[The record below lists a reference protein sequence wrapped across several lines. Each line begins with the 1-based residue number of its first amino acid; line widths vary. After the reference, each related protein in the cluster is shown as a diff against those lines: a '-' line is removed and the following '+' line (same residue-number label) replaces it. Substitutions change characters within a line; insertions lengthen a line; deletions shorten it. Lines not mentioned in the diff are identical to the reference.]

1 MPKSRSRLTIKKKSK
16 KGRVALGREKNAP
29 TAEEWAGMPQYYT
42 FQVEDEDGMGHDFSV
57 NDLARILPHKR
68 EVGDVIE
75 THEYWVCKIVDVRA
89 RSDTDVW
96 VSIEWFYSPQDA
108 IELNKEFDPSHC
120 GKYERLKSNH
130 TDCVSSHCFDGL
142 APAKQYDETNL
153 DQESIGGEEFYYR
166 YTANISDKSIFP
178 TPSASCVCDCLYNP
192 SDVAP
197 NSVMHLC
204 PQPGCRKYYHR
215 GCIASMST
223 KNPPERIHFL
233 LTDPDTG
240 ASIQL
245 PLIESASAEPAKKRR
260 RASSHASVPNT
271 TIPSPAA
278 FRPLLAALPPVLVR
292 AAAQPMVRGGVLGVA
307 GNTAAVV
314 AARRT
319 VCAALRDG
327 TFAEGWEKRMPEG
340 WEQTMPEGWDAE
352 DVLLVGGTAVGENG
366 VKPEPGVKFELG
378 VSVSAGGGKRKGA
391 KGKRKTEA
399 DPMAVLQC
407 PECGGPV

>member
-1 MPKSRSRLTIKKKSK
+1 MPPTRDAQEQVRLTIKKKSN

-42 FQVEDEDGMGHDFSV
+42 PSRVEDEDGMGHDFSV

-68 EVGDVIE
+68 EVSDVIE

-108 IELNKEFDPSHC
+108 VELNKE
-120 GKYERLKSNH
+120 Y
-130 TDCVSSHCFDGL
+130 
-142 APAKQYDETNL
+142 
-153 DQESIGGEEFYYR
+153 
-166 YTANISDKSIFP
+166 
-178 TPSASCVCDCLYNP
+178 
-192 SDVAP
+192 
-197 NSVMHLC
+197 
-204 PQPGCRKYYHR
+204 
-215 GCIASMST
+215 
-223 KNPPERIHFL
+223 
-233 LTDPDTG
+233 PDTG
-240 ASIQL
+240 ASVQL

-260 RASSHASVPNT
+260 RASSHARVPNT
-271 TIPSPAA
+271 TISSPAA

-327 TFAEGWEKRMPEG
+327 TFGEGWEKRMPEG

-352 DVLLVGGTAVGENG
+352 DVLLVGGR
-366 VKPEPGVKFELG
+366 L
-378 VSVSAGGGKRKGA
+378 SAR
-391 KGKRKTEA
+391 
-399 DPMAVLQC
+399 MA
-407 PECGGPV
+407 